1 MSKMAETTICT
12 SNFCPRILHHPRL
25 LKKPLGVKLENFF
38 FQNMYLL
45 FICSFIYMFIKLLY
59 YLK

>member
-25 LKKPLGVKLENFF
+25 LKKPLGVKLEKKNCSKYVFIV
-38 FQNMYLL
+38 YL
-45 FICSFIYMFIKLLY
+45 FIYLY
-59 YLK
+59 VH